1 MKTTII
7 NLYGGPG
14 AGKSTA
20 AAYVFYLLK
29 ITGFNSELVR
39 EYVKEWI
46 WDERKFDQYDQL
58 YFLGKQIRRE
68 SLLYGKV
75 DFIVTDAPVM
85 MNLLYAE
92 KYCDKF
98 ISEGVRAATLNYY
111 KQAAYDQYNHIHVLL
126 KRSKPYQSEGRYQS
140 ESEAI
145 EIDDEVKNML
155 NKYEIQFLESTSDES
170 DLMITLDK
178 IKAQLR

>member
-1 MKTTII
+1 MKTTVI

-20 AAYVFYLLK
+20 AAYLFFLLK
-29 ITGFNSELVR
+29 ITGANAELVR

-46 WDERKFDQYDQL
+46 WDERKFGQYEQI

-75 DFIVTDAPVM
+75 DYIVTDAPVM

-92 KYCDKF
+92 KYCGEF
-98 ISEGVRAATLNYY
+98 ISDGVRSATLNYY
-111 KQAAYDQYNHIHVLL
+111 NQAKHDEYNHIHVLL
-126 KRSKPYQSEGRYQS
+126 KRSKPYQAEGRYQS

-145 EIDDEVKNML
+145 EIDDEVKAML
-155 NKYEIQFLESTSDES
+155 NKYSIPFIESTSDES
-170 DLMITLDK
+170 DLMLILGK
-178 IKAQLR
+178 IKP